1 MPKAKPNRARRSPD
15 DAFGGALGR
24 LRTAL
29 SAAGSGASFV
39 FRAFTGVLVVGLL
52 IAWIVGR
59 EPLQQAVAAG
69 VTERPTVR
77 FNWPR
82 RAGSSFETWLPASVQ
97 QDLVLT
103 ALGEITDDPFDREA
117 LDNARARLIETGWF
131 ASVNRVA
138 RVPGNAVEVS
148 ADWRVPVAVVRWRD
162 REFLVAHAGEIL
174 RLPPS
179 TPVADGSMPV
189 ILSPHAPPPVD
200 GAGAILFGKPWTGGD
215 IQAAIALLGMLR
227 ADPALARLR
236 TIDLTNFMRSGQLTV
251 VSDLGCRFVWGSPIG
266 EVAPGEIP
274 VEKRLGRLR
283 DLVAQRADG
292 LYSRVDIFPPVVLV
306 DKTVPS
312 ARP

>member
-1 MPKAKPNRARRSPD
+1 MPKAKPARSRRNAD
-15 DAFGGALGR
+15 DESAGR
-24 LRTAL
+24 LRAAL
-29 SAAGSGASFV
+29 AAAGSGASFL

-52 IAWIVGR
+52 VAWIVGR

-69 VTERPTVR
+69 ISERPTVK

-82 RAGSSFETWLPASVQ
+82 RSGSSFETWLPASVQ

-103 ALGEITDDPFDREA
+103 ALGEITDNPFDRDA
-117 LDNARARLIETGWF
+117 LDNARVRLEETGWF
-131 ASVNRVA
+131 ASSPRVA
-138 RVPGNAVEVS
+138 RVPGNAVEVT

-189 ILSPHAPPPVD
+189 ILNPHAAPPGDAVS
-200 GAGAILFGKPWTGGD
+200 GTAFGKPWTGGD
-215 IQAAIALLGMLR
+215 IQAAITLLGLLR
-227 ADPALARLR
+227 ADPALSRLR
-236 TIDLTNFMRSGQLTV
+236 TIDLSGFMRNGQLV
-251 VSDLGCRFVWGSPIG
+251 IVSDLGCRFVWGSPVGDVALG
-266 EVAPGEIP
+266 EVS

-283 DLVAQRADG
+283 DLLAQRADG
-292 LYSRVDIFPPVVLV
+292 LYTKVEIYTPTVFV
-306 DKTVPS
+306 DKTIPG